1 MEKHRIHYLDLLR
14 VSATFAVI
22 LIHAASQQPFYAK
35 NIHTLSWMGVNF
47 WDAISRWSVP
57 IFVMISGALFLDP
70 KRKITV
76 KHLFTKNIWRIVTA
90 FIFWDIFYTA
100 YCYFFEGYS
109 KMATL
114 GVLVKGYTHLWFLP
128 MIIGLYLI
136 VPFLRKITAN
146 IGLTRYFL
154 VLAAFFSVFLTTFF
168 GTYGDV
174 SAHYHMPVVVQTI
187 MNSLYRLN
195 INTHF
200 NFTLS
205 FPTYFVAGYYL
216 SQLKLSRKNRYWI
229 YGFGIFGLIWSFGAT
244 QWLSMKFNTP
254 ILPFY
259 QYMSIPVA
267 LTSVAIFVAMKELG
281 LKIDWVKDNAFK
293 KALLKTSELTF
304 GIYLIHFMFV
314 HIAVR
319 NCHIFELI
327 PNTFIAVPVMSII
340 IFIISGLLA
349 WGLSYVPWANKRL
362 M

>member
-1 MEKHRIHYLDLLR
+1 
-14 VSATFAVI
+14 
-22 LIHAASQQPFYAK
+22 
-35 NIHTLSWMGVNF
+35 
-47 WDAISRWSVP
+47 
-57 IFVMISGALFLDP
+57 
-70 KRKITV
+70 
-76 KHLFTKNIWRIVTA
+76 
-90 FIFWDIFYTA
+90 
-100 YCYFFEGYS
+100 
-109 KMATL
+109 MATL

-195 INTHF
+195 INTYF

-229 YGFGIFGLIWSFGAT
+229 YGFGIVGLVWSFGAT

-349 WGLSYVPWANKRL
+349 WGLSYVPWANKHL